1 MPGRVSAEHS
11 GEHEMAAA
19 AGSSA
24 EGSLC
29 CPLLSDDI
37 KACQGCEGTD
47 CEFPVFNVFHPELG
61 LYSDI
66 SNSRAFSGSYTPL
79 RLLFCYRIKATATQ
93 MNRSLVGLDIALRLL
108 CALISHKKDEGNSIS
123 LSHRAVVRINIVLWC

>member
-1 MPGRVSAEHS
+1 MVGNDLDDGHFSCYSDHENEGLCRSLGLPMPGRVSAEQHS
-11 GEHEMAAA
+11 GEREMAAGG

-47 CEFPVFNVFHPELG
+47 CEFPVFNVFHPELS
-61 LYSDI
+61 LYSDL
-66 SNSRAFSGSYTPL
+66 AF
-79 RLLFCYRIKATATQ
+79 I
-93 MNRSLVGLDIALRLL
+93 
-108 CALISHKKDEGNSIS
+108 
-123 LSHRAVVRINIVLWC
+123 